1 MESNNE
7 YRDIIDKFY
16 NDLVFDNK
24 THIDKYNWEKED
36 SFFKFYEGYLDEEYK
51 KHMGRYYTDDH
62 IVDFI
67 IKTALEKLD
76 LVENPYIK
84 ILDPSCGCGYFLMG
98 AYDFLKERY
107 ERDIDSI
114 NCKFPDIN
122 LTKDNIHE
130 HIIKNNIFGADIDE
144 YSVKHTIVNL
154 MMKKPSSRAVPNI
167 ICCDSVMNWEHMR
180 HKYSKFWR
188 NKFDFIIGNPPYI
201 GHKKMSQGYR
211 KKLNSIY
218 GDIFKDK
225 GDISFCF
232 IKSSIDRVNEG
243 GIVCFITSRYF
254 IESPSAVNLRGYIK
268 DECSIEKIID
278 FYGIRIMKGISV
290 DPVIIMIRKAL
301 KPTEKNIIDVAKANK
316 NLKNDELIFEKYENK
331 NSSFFSFFEIPQYK
345 LEDKGWVL
353 LPKEEMD
360 IINKIEESLTM
371 RLSSVCNSFQGVIT
385 GCDKAFIVNRQII
398 EEYSIEKELL
408 KRWIKN
414 SHIKKFKVDESN
426 LYIIYSNIIKDE
438 EEYKRAIAYIS
449 QYRDKLESRREC
461 RKGFRKWYEL
471 QWGRDERLFDMEKIV
486 FPYKSSSNRFA
497 IDKGSYSSADV
508 YGMYLNEDYKD
519 KLSLEFLV
527 GLLNTKLYEFYFKSF
542 GKKLGKDL
550 YDYYPNTIMRLMVPE
565 AEDKYIRDNAGII
578 LSRDGN
584 AQNIM
589 ENIDNYVYDMFNL
602 SKIEIEII
610 EERICKG

>member
-1 MESNNE
+1 
-7 YRDIIDKFY
+7 
-16 NDLVFDNK
+16 
-24 THIDKYNWEKED
+24 
-36 SFFKFYEGYLDEEYK
+36 
-51 KHMGRYYTDDH
+51 
-62 IVDFI
+62 
-67 IKTALEKLD
+67 
-76 LVENPYIK
+76 
-84 ILDPSCGCGYFLMG
+84 
-98 AYDFLKERY
+98 
-107 ERDIDSI
+107 
-114 NCKFPDIN
+114 
-122 LTKDNIHE
+122 
-130 HIIKNNIFGADIDE
+130 
-144 YSVKHTIVNL
+144 
-154 MMKKPSSRAVPNI
+154 
-167 ICCDSVMNWEHMR
+167 
-180 HKYSKFWR
+180 
-188 NKFDFIIGNPPYI
+188 
-201 GHKKMSQGYR
+201 
-211 KKLNSIY
+211 
-218 GDIFKDK
+218 
-225 GDISFCF
+225 
-232 IKSSIDRVNEG
+232 
-243 GIVCFITSRYF
+243 
-254 IESPSAVNLRGYIK
+254 
-268 DECSIEKIID
+268 
-278 FYGIRIMKGISV
+278 
-290 DPVIIMIRKAL
+290 
-301 KPTEKNIIDVAKANK
+301 
-316 NLKNDELIFEKYENK
+316 
-331 NSSFFSFFEIPQYK
+331 
-345 LEDKGWVL
+345 
-353 LPKEEMD
+353 MD

>member
-331 NSSFFSFFEIPQYK
+331 NSSFF
-345 LEDKGWVL
+345 
-353 LPKEEMD
+353 
-360 IINKIEESLTM
+360 
-371 RLSSVCNSFQGVIT
+371 
-385 GCDKAFIVNRQII
+385 GCR
-398 EEYSIEKELL
+398 
-408 KRWIKN
+408 
-414 SHIKKFKVDESN
+414 
-426 LYIIYSNIIKDE
+426 
-438 EEYKRAIAYIS
+438 
-449 QYRDKLESRREC
+449 
-461 RKGFRKWYEL
+461 
-471 QWGRDERLFDMEKIV
+471 
-486 FPYKSSSNRFA
+486 
-497 IDKGSYSSADV
+497 
-508 YGMYLNEDYKD
+508 
-519 KLSLEFLV
+519 
-527 GLLNTKLYEFYFKSF
+527 
-542 GKKLGKDL
+542 
-550 YDYYPNTIMRLMVPE
+550 
-565 AEDKYIRDNAGII
+565 
-578 LSRDGN
+578 
-584 AQNIM
+584 
-589 ENIDNYVYDMFNL
+589 
-602 SKIEIEII
+602 
-610 EERICKG
+610 

>member
-201 GHKKMSQGYR
+201 GHKKMPREYK

>member
-51 KHMGRYYTDDH
+51 KHMGRNYTDDH

-201 GHKKMSQGYR
+201 GHKKMSQGYK

-232 IKSSIDRVNEG
+232 IKSSIDRVNG
-243 GIVCFITSRYF
+243 GGTVCFITSRYF

-316 NLKNDELIFEKYENK
+316 NLKNDELIFEKNENK

-398 EEYSIEKELL
+398 EEYSIENELL